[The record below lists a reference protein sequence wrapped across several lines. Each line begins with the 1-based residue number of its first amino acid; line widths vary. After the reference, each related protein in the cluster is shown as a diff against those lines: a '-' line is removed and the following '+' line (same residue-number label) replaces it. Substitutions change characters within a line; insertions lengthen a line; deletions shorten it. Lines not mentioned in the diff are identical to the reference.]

1 VESEQMISKSG
12 DELALS
18 VDIDAS
24 LVTQL
29 VTSQFRFKGV
39 RETRFSLGRTGTASL
54 SESDSQSDSQSDG
67 LPWTRADE
75 YGQRVVADVYAMDLN
90 GPPYTCHPK
99 ITKHAAAS

>member
-29 VTSQFRFKGV
+29 VTSQFPQW
-39 RETRFSLGRTGTASL
+39 A
-54 SESDSQSDSQSDG
+54 D
-67 LPWTRADE
+67 LP
-75 YGQRVVADVYAMDLN
+75 
-90 GPPYTCHPK
+90 
-99 ITKHAAAS
+99 ITPV